1 MEKSRKAAA
10 INTTP
15 YECGEGE
22 LPDNFRPYD
31 QGQDFFVNVSKKA
44 FLDAEHPA
52 AVIDRVV
59 ERLDLKGVYAAYS
72 KEGKPTTVSGSGIW
86 TGCRGCL
93 PRLCICVEP
102 SD

>member
-31 QGQDFFVNVSKKA
+31 QGQDFFVNVSKKP
-44 FLDAEHPA
+44 FWMLS
-52 AVIDRVV
+52 IL
-59 ERLDLKGVYAAYS
+59 RLSSIVL
-72 KEGKPTTVSGSGIW
+72 
-86 TGCRGCL
+86 
-93 PRLCICVEP
+93 
-102 SD
+102 